1 MSSSVSV
8 ARADAVGGF
17 PASATVL
24 SDAPLPTA
32 SVAANQPICDAL
44 LAEAA
49 KRENVYAARAYR
61 NAAAKVATA
70 KINLFTKSPDG
81 VEDAWV
87 DHHLGEKT
95 GLFVSEFITMTH
107 LKAAYNNGRN
117 PYALFPSA
125 WGGLLEDDAR
135 IHVALDVLND
145 LLDNPLEANRKFHA
159 SGTNSDYAT
168 AYVFYNQYEPGDTL
182 TWFYNNIV
190 NMVMGA

>member
-1 MSSSVSV
+1 MSSSVPV
-8 ARADAVGGF
+8 ARADAGGF
-17 PASATVL
+17 PASATVP
-24 SDAPLPTA
+24 SDAPPPTA
-32 SVAANQPICDAL
+32 CVTANQPICDAL

-49 KRENVYAARAYR
+49 RRENPYASRAYR

-70 KINLFTKSPDG
+70 TINLFTKSHDG

-95 GLFVSEFITMTH
+95 GLFVNEFITMTK

-135 IHVALDVLND
+135 IHVALDVIKGI
-145 LLDNPLEANRKFHA
+145 LDNPAETRRKLHA
-159 SGTNSDYAT
+159 SNEDYIT
-168 AYVFYNQYEPGDTL
+168 AYMFYTAYDTEAPL
-182 TWFYNNIV
+182 IWIYNNIV
-190 NMVMGA
+190 NMVMGGE